1 VAIERGKRLVPIP
14 NPEAKPLIADNTA
27 SFRCGNVGRCL
38 VDQFLL
44 TPLFYNHFYFLFI
57 TFLLAFIH
65 FSNHI
70 YAMILFYFIRIFMKE
85 YIKDQIKKSYETK
98 QSLYS
103 NEPLLNAI
111 IDVAQKCVSLYKNG
125 KKTLLAGNGGSAAD
139 AQHIAAELVGR
150 YGFDRPSIPSL
161 ALTTDTSNLT
171 AIGNDY
177 GYDYV
182 FSRQLEGMGQ
192 EGDLFIGISTSGNS
206 KNIVN
211 AFISAKKKGI
221 TTVAL
226 VGRDGGEMA
235 KIADISLIVPSDSTP
250 RIQESHILIGHIL
263 CDIIEKEMFAEGV

>member
-1 VAIERGKRLVPIP
+1 
-14 NPEAKPLIADNTA
+14 
-27 SFRCGNVGRCL
+27 
-38 VDQFLL
+38 
-44 TPLFYNHFYFLFI
+44 
-57 TFLLAFIH
+57 
-65 FSNHI
+65 
-70 YAMILFYFIRIFMKE
+70 MKA

-98 QSLYS
+98 QTIYE
-103 NEPLLNAI
+103 NEVLLDDI
-111 IDVAQKCVSLYKNG
+111 VRVAKLCVALYKTD

-177 GYDYV
+177 GYDFV

-192 EGDLFIGISTSGNS
+192 EGDIFIGISTSGNS
-206 KNIVN
+206 VNIIN
-211 AFISAKKKGI
+211 AFESAKKKGI

-226 VGRDGGEMA
+226 VGRDGGKMAEMA
-235 KIADISLIVPSDSTP
+235 DYSLIVPSDSTP

-263 CDIIEKEMFAEGV
+263 CDIIEKEIFGEGVGK